1 MGWQREATGLW
12 DMLHWTSYIIPMG
25 YGKSVTLFIS
35 CRLKDINEFFTRSK
49 AEYLALIFEREDSY
63 LGREV
68 SCPRLP
74 DSQKRPWGESPV
86 QTNAGNWSLYI
97 Y

>member
-1 MGWQREATGLW
+1 
-12 DMLHWTSYIIPMG
+12 MLHWTSYVIPMG
-25 YGKSVTLFIS
+25 CGKSVTPFIS

-68 SCPRLP
+68 SCPRFP
-74 DSQKRPWGESPV
+74 DSHKRPWGESPV

>member
-1 MGWQREATGLW
+1 MEV
-12 DMLHWTSYIIPMG
+12 LHHWESYLISTG
-25 YGKSVTLFIS
+25 YGEQLTPFIS

-68 SCPRLP
+68 SHPSFP
-74 DSQKRPWGESPV
+74 DSQK
-86 QTNAGNWSLYI
+86 
-97 Y
+97 